1 MTSGPANISDPPV
14 SGNECEPKPLP
25 GGGGRRL
32 VPRDATQPDPVLSSN
47 RFQPNPA
54 PPSNP
59 DPNPAAMADDHP
71 LATAASSSVGDDDEG
86 TDTDASNSELANHR
100 DPPPLTDAT
109 SAPPPPPAAAS
120 APEPTGAAP
129 PPPPPPPTQT
139 QGAGAGEDSR
149 RLFQRLWTDEEELL
163 ILRGFRDFTAR
174 RGTTFASHQY
184 DTGPFY
190 EEIRR
195 QLSFEFTK
203 SQLIEKLRRLK
214 KKRGEGAGDASDED
228 DINPAAAA
236 AALPNATEDGGGGG
250 ASASATTPRG
260 KGGRRVRRRTAQES
274 EAPAL
279 PATSALMYEA
289 VQEPLVV
296 SVENLAPAFAPPPPV
311 QVPIISP
318 VAATPSPMPA
328 TANGAATEE
337 VVRTIIS
344 PLLREFVSSVGVAGQ
359 AGPGLG
365 LGMGFGGMGGFDI
378 LGLGFG
384 AAGPNP
390 GTPGDEKWRQQQILE
405 LEVYLKRIEL
415 VREQVTAA
423 LQELRSSEG

>member
-1 MTSGPANISDPPV
+1 
-14 SGNECEPKPLP
+14 
-25 GGGGRRL
+25 
-32 VPRDATQPDPVLSSN
+32 
-47 RFQPNPA
+47 
-54 PPSNP
+54 
-59 DPNPAAMADDHP
+59 MADDHP

-214 KKRGEGAGDASDED
+214 KKYRGAIYDVARHIWRPAFRRGEGAGDASDED

-279 PATSALMYEA
+279 PATSAL
-289 VQEPLVV
+289 
-296 SVENLAPAFAPPPPV
+296 
-311 QVPIISP
+311 I
-318 VAATPSPMPA
+318 
-328 TANGAATEE
+328 
-337 VVRTIIS
+337 
-344 PLLREFVSSVGVAGQ
+344 AG
-359 AGPGLG
+359 
-365 LGMGFGGMGGFDI
+365 I
-378 LGLGFG
+378 C
-384 AAGPNP
+384 
-390 GTPGDEKWRQQQILE
+390 
-405 LEVYLKRIEL
+405 
-415 VREQVTAA
+415 TAA
-423 LQELRSSEG
+423 SGASANYLTSGGDTFAHASYCQWRRH

>member
-1 MTSGPANISDPPV
+1 MP
-14 SGNECEPKPLP
+14 
-25 GGGGRRL
+25 
-32 VPRDATQPDPVLSSN
+32 
-47 RFQPNPA
+47 
-54 PPSNP
+54 
-59 DPNPAAMADDHP
+59 DDHP
-71 LATAASSSVGDDDEG
+71 LAAAASSSAGDDDEG
-86 TDTDASNSELANHR
+86 TDTDASNSELANHQ

-109 SAPPPPPAAAS
+109 SAPPPPPAS

-214 KKRGEGAGDASDED
+214 KKYRVCAARVAAQGAAFAFRNAHEGAIYDVARHIWRPAFRRGEGAGAGAGDASDED

-236 AALPNATEDGGGGG
+236 AAALPNATEDGGGS
-250 ASASATTPRG
+250 SASATTPRG

-279 PATSALMYEA
+279 PSTSALMYEA
-289 VQEPLVV
+289 AQEPLVV

-337 VVRTIIS
+337 VVRAIIS
-344 PLLREFVSSVGVAGQ
+344 PLLREFVSSVGVAEQ
-359 AGPGLG
+359 AGLGLG
-365 LGMGFGGMGGFDI
+365 LGMGFSSIGGFDI

-384 AAGPNP
+384 AAGLNP